1 MSGHTLLEQLQ
12 ELHGLILRERD
23 CARAVDLDGLQEVTR
38 AKEELVHRLEPVVDG
53 GPELRALAEKIKLEN
68 RRNAYLFWSSLKFVR
83 ESMSF
88 FTRQI
93 SRPVAYGAGGRM
105 IESSGSGLV
114 LAGRV

>member
-1 MSGHTLLEQLQ
+1 MSGHTLAEQLQ
-12 ELHGLILRERD
+12 QLHDLILRERE
-23 CARAVDLDGLQEVTR
+23 CAKALDLDGLRAVTR
-38 AKEELVHRLEPVVDG
+38 EKEELVRRLEPAVDR

-83 ESMSF
+83 DSMSF
-88 FTRQI
+88 FTRQV
-93 SRPVAYGAGGRM
+93 SPPAAYGAGGRM